1 MLSIFKPKAP
11 TSPFANTKH
20 PTNPL
25 FFFATLQPC
34 PSPFDIS
41 PRSSHFEDS
50 PLLSADPRLIFH
62 FRHGTDQKS
71 PSHPFTETHSKIPP
85 FEEGAA
91 TGTSSPALQHR
102 YETRRPPTTPGA
114 TTSHPKNSEVP
125 SDLSPEFI
133 VRRPMLTAPPIE
145 GNSDCRARPFH
156 SELYFDQ
163 EAMRQQLELRD
174 SYDLLQRYH
183 LEHLMTPC
191 EFFYPIVALNFYQ
204 SMTTCGVLSPTAIH
218 FTIDGRHG
226 ILEARHIVE
235 ALQIPFEPVDPS
247 ASYQWSPISQRDMV
261 SILSKGTSTDSIPLG
276 RSFHLGY
283 SS

>member
-1 MLSIFKPKAP
+1 MP
-11 TSPFANTKH
+11 TSLSSSA
-20 PTNPL
+20 
-25 FFFATLQPC
+25 
-34 PSPFDIS
+34 PS
-41 PRSSHFEDS
+41 R
-50 PLLSADPRLIFH
+50 
-62 FRHGTDQKS
+62 
-71 PSHPFTETHSKIPP
+71 
-85 FEEGAA
+85 
-91 TGTSSPALQHR
+91 R
-102 YETRRPPTTPGA
+102 YETRRPSTTQGA
-114 TTSHPKNSEVP
+114 TASHPQS
-125 SDLSPEFI
+125 S
-133 VRRPMLTAPPIE
+133 VRRPPAKKARILGPSESSRASQPEPPIATHACAPADSEFPSDMSPGSIIRRAMLTAPPIE